1 MGNRGMTGKKALILC
16 GLLALIMCASCTFE
30 ARGIPVAKYKDTVL
44 ATQVSEA
51 ERRQMLEEIRA
62 MSTVQENSV
71 FTEKRGIPEYII
83 GPGDILTI
91 NFWEGPKVNT
101 YDAIVRPDGKIS
113 YSFVDNLTVIG
124 FTANEVREIL
134 ISELKRYIRQPRLE
148 VIVKEYKSKSA
159 LLFGQ
164 INILQQGVSGPGK
177 YPLKGKVSVLDLI
190 VIAGGPTMGRGAGV
204 TGMSASN
211 VVATSVGAM
220 SIPESG
226 NADLRKVELV
236 RRGRKYTLNLY
247 DAMFRGD
254 VSQNV
259 IVDNGDIVTVPE
271 LPTFGERIY
280 VFGEVRTQGI
290 YRLKDASD
298 LLAAVS
304 ISGGMTQ
311 IAIKSDIKIIREY
324 VERGGKPLIISAD
337 MDELL
342 KRGDM
347 SQNVALKNGDV
358 VYVPRRTIGDINEF
372 ITNTVPLLDYLFY
385 PGRYRDYYF
394 DPNSHLRIRS
404 LQ

>member
-1 MGNRGMTGKKALILC
+1 MTGKKALILC

-30 ARGIPVAKYKDTVL
+30 ARGIPVARYKDTVL

>member
-1 MGNRGMTGKKALILC
+1 MTGKKALILC

-30 ARGIPVAKYKDTVL
+30 ARGIPVARYKDTVL

-113 YSFVDNLTVIG
+113 YSFVDNITVSG
-124 FTANEVREIL
+124 YTANEVREIL
-134 ISELKRYIRQPRLE
+134 TSALKGYIRQPRLE

-190 VIAGGPTMGRGAGV
+190 VIAGGPAMGRGAGV
-204 TGMSASN
+204 TGMGATSQI
-211 VVATSVGAM
+211 ATSVGAM
-220 SIPESG
+220 NIPESG
-226 NADLRKVELV
+226 NADLRNVELV
-236 RRGRKYTLNLY
+236 RKGRKYTLNLY

-259 IVDNGDIVTVPE
+259 IVDSGDIVTVPE

-311 IAIKSDIKIIREY
+311 IAIKTDIKIIREY

-337 MDELL
+337 LDELL

-347 SQNVALKNGDV
+347 SQNIALKDGDV
-358 VYVPRRTIGDINEF
+358 IYVPRRTIGDINEF
-372 ITNTVPLLDYLFY
+372 ITNTIPLLDYMFY

>member
-1 MGNRGMTGKKALILC
+1 MTGKKALILC